1 LNLRGFSLVEMLVV
15 MGILLLL
22 AVLTIGATGRF
33 QETGKQ
39 VATASR
45 LRQVHMLQMAYA
57 QDHGGQLTAFWS
69 SAAPLT
75 WQEKLLPYLN
85 RVNVAGAKE
94 DPKLILNSPYQKIQG
109 GRFWFQEGRSF
120 GLNNFMAD
128 TVHWNYRMVVV
139 PEPSKIILAG
149 DMVQGNNDFLN
160 TSDGQNWYGGTAS
173 WGRPAYRHAGQK
185 RAMMVFL
192 DGHTELLDE
201 GELKLARDDGE
212 PSLWRWW

>member
-1 LNLRGFSLVEMLVV
+1 VEILVV
-15 MGILLLL
+15 GGVVLLL
-22 AVLTIGATGRF
+22 AALTIGTVGRF
-33 QETGKQ
+33 QEYGQ
-39 VATASR
+39 QAATASR
-45 LRQVHMLQMAYA
+45 LRQVHVMQMIYA
-57 QDHGGQLTAFWS
+57 QDHGGQLTAFWTPG
-69 SAAPLT
+69 APLT

-128 TVHWNYRMVVV
+128 TMHWNYRLVAV

-149 DMVQGNNDFLN
+149 DMLQGNNDFLN
-160 TSDGQNWYGGTAS
+160 TSDGQNWYGATVS
-173 WGRPAYRHAGQK
+173 WGLPAYRHAGQRK
-185 RAMMVFL
+185 AMMVFL
-192 DGHTELLDE
+192 DGHTEMLGKE
-201 GELKLARDDGE
+201 RLKLEPDDGK